1 MDDAVREANI
11 ELQSENK
18 SLNLLVTS
26 LHEQHHTM
34 KLRYAEMKDK
44 LSALEEANDD
54 LKNRI
59 DDVEFELNRTR
70 CREQRLEDHLHEARE
85 KLRNLQTASPNENDN
100 GEFIIKKQ
108 LGNFFEIFST
118 NIFLTG
124 HKRSPTDSVSQA
136 KVEELHKDLEEQR
149 DLSAARLQEL
159 EQLNNDHKETLKLIE
174 KLKMDLQCIPE
185 AVIVETAEYK
195 CLQSHFSVLYNESL
209 QLKTQ
214 LEVCFVFRGII
225 HIC

>member
-1 MDDAVREANI
+1 
-11 ELQSENK
+11 
-18 SLNLLVTS
+18 
-26 LHEQHHTM
+26 M
-34 KLRYAEMKDK
+34 K
-44 LSALEEANDD
+44 
-54 LKNRI
+54 
-59 DDVEFELNRTR
+59 F
-70 CREQRLEDHLHEARE
+70 
-85 KLRNLQTASPNENDN
+85 
-100 GEFIIKKQ
+100 FQ
-108 LGNFFEIFST
+108 LIV
-118 NIFLTG
+118 LTG

-214 LEVCFVFRGII
+214 LEVCFVIRSI

>member
-100 GEFIIKKQ
+100 GEFIIKKH
-108 LGNFFEIFST
+108 L
-118 NIFLTG
+118 
-124 HKRSPTDSVSQA
+124 K
-136 KVEELHKDLEEQR
+136 
-149 DLSAARLQEL
+149 
-159 EQLNNDHKETLKLIE
+159 NN
-174 KLKMDLQCIPE
+174 
-185 AVIVETAEYK
+185 
-195 CLQSHFSVLYNESL
+195 
-209 QLKTQ
+209 
-214 LEVCFVFRGII
+214 
-225 HIC
+225 